1 MKLTILTVVKN
12 DEQNIE
18 STIQSVLAQNFQ
30 EFEYLIIDGNSNDDT
45 QKIIRRFKNEK
56 IKFFTIKDNSVY
68 EALNFGIKKSI
79 GDYIG
84 MLHSGDL
91 FYDNDVL
98 KKINEKINSTE
109 ILVTNCFY
117 FKDINNKII
126 SRSWVKP
133 FNKMSKYN
141 SYKIPHTSTFIKK
154 SIFND
159 IGLYSEQYKIASD
172 TEFLLRAIT
181 NKIKINYLNINTVMM
196 KIGGKSTAIKYL
208 KIKIL
213 EDLKIYIRYFG
224 LIFFIMYLVKIFSK
238 ICDINFIY
246 RKKRL

>member
-12 DEQNIE
+12 DQKNIE
-18 STIQSVLAQNFQ
+18 STIQSVLAQDYE

-45 QKIIRRFKNEK
+45 QKIIRKFKNK
-56 IKFFTIKDNSVY
+56 KLKFFSIKDNSIY
-68 EALNFGIKKSI
+68 EALNFGVKKSI
-79 GDYIG
+79 GGYIG

-91 FYDNDVL
+91 FYDNNVL
-98 KKINEKINSTE
+98 KKISKKINLTE

-117 FKDINNKII
+117 FKNKNNKAI

-133 FNKMSKYN
+133 FNKMNKYY
-141 SYKIPHTSTFIKK
+141 SYKISHTATFIKK

-159 IGLYSEQYKIASD
+159 IGFYSEKYKISSD

-181 NKIKINYLNINTVMM
+181 NKIKINYFNINTVMM

-208 KIKIL
+208 KKKIS
-213 EDLKIYIRYFG
+213 EDLKIYIKYFG
-224 LIFFIMYLVKIFSK
+224 FLFFIMYLVKIFSK
-238 ICDINFIY
+238 ILDINFIN
-246 RKKRL
+246 KKQLL